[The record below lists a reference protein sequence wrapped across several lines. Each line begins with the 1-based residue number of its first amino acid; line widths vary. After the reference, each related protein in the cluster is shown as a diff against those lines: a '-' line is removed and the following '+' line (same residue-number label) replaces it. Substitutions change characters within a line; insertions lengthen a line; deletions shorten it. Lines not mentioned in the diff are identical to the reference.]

1 MVSSNRLPLHIALLH
16 YPMYDKFYNIVATSV
31 TNLDIHDIARLARTY
46 NLSSYWIV
54 TPVEPQLEMIRRVVK
69 YWTEGPGADYN
80 PHRMEALSLVRL
92 AKSVDD
98 MVGRLYEH
106 YDRPVK
112 LIATDARPYPGRITY
127 EDARQLLERGESE
140 YVLVLGTGH
149 GIVYEEIRRMD
160 YFLEPIRP
168 ASSFNHLSVRTAAAI
183 LVDRL
188 VGEGWLY

>member
-1 MVSSNRLPLHIALLH
+1 MSELRLPLHIALMH
-16 YPMYDKFYNIVATSV
+16 YPMYDKFYNVVATSV

-46 NLSSYWIV
+46 NLSSYWII
-54 TPVEPQLEMIRRVVK
+54 TPLEPQLEMVKRVVQ

-80 PHRMEALSLVRL
+80 PHRKEALSLVRT
-92 AKSVDD
+92 AKSVDE
-98 MVGRLYEH
+98 MVEEISSKYGK
-106 YDRPVK
+106 PVK

-127 EDARQLLERGESE
+127 DDARCLLREGDAE

-168 ASSFNHLSVRTAAAI
+168 GSSFNHLSVRAAAAI

-188 VGEGWLY
+188 VGEDWLY